1 MKLSTTSKGIL
12 NGWSDEEDLS
22 LLDAIEQYGLG
33 NWEDVSEKCVKKSPK
48 ECFDHYNTS
57 YLHGVLA
64 KVLSSG
70 VSKPSHVT
78 DHTSSPQSSPD
89 KTSKFVPL
97 EPLEQQLL
105 GYMVLRDDFEK
116 DYDNDAESLLT
127 RLKLHPDWDEL
138 ENALIV
144 AHVGIYAQRL
154 QERQKRKEIARIHG
168 LIQRISSYLLN
179 RRVKRRPLPVK
190 QQPPQRQQPRKATT
204 VSSKLA
210 LSKNPH
216 CYSVVRAAG
225 RRSRGSVSPEKRRSA
240 QSSPVSPPAGS
251 WLAAPYALQSR
262 GPTRG
267 TPLVVP
273 GVLSLP
279 LTQPPPA
286 GNVST
291 IAAASAVYLNGVG
304 GGGVNS
310 AQPALEDELEG
321 YDAFN
326 INEKLKPFLR
336 YFSPQQAKQ
345 FLHNLH
351 REEVLKHEIKF
362 LLGVLQ
368 KSSAGCT
375 KSSAI
380 KLRPAPVHSQVFVP
394 APKNPDPPILQA
406 ILSPITDSPICNS
419 HKKRRRPR
427 TSPWYMR
434 VRSGHRRRY

>member
-1 MKLSTTSKGIL
+1 CFSCGVEAGHHKRTHKYNVKLSTPSKGIL

-33 NWEDVSEKCVKKSPK
+33 NWEDVSDKCVKKSPK
-48 ECFDHYNTS
+48 ECFDHYNTF

-64 KVLSSG
+64 KVLFSG
-70 VSKPSHVT
+70 ASKPSHVT
-78 DHTSSPQSSPD
+78 DHTSSPQSTPD
-89 KTSKFVPL
+89 KNSKVPL

-127 RLKLHPDWDEL
+127 RLKLHLDWDEL

-144 AHVGIYAQRL
+144 AHVGIYTQRL

-179 RRVKRRPLPVK
+179 RRVKRRPLSVK
-190 QQPPQRQQPRKATT
+190 HQPQPPLPRKSTT
-204 VSSKLA
+204 KLA
-210 LSKNPH
+210 LSKNRH
-216 CYSVVRAAG
+216 RYSVVRAG
-225 RRSRGSVSPEKRRSA
+225 TRRSRASVSPEKRRSA
-240 QSSPVSPPAGS
+240 QPSPVSPPAGS

-279 LTQPPPA
+279 LTEPA
-286 GNVST
+286 S
-291 IAAASAVYLNGVG
+291 AAATGNASTANVSAVYMMNGVG
-304 GGGVNS
+304 GGGGGTNS
-310 AQPALEDELEG
+310 AQLGFEDELES

-345 FLHNLH
+345 FLRNLH

-362 LLGVLQ
+362 LFGVLQ
-368 KSSAGCT
+368 KNSAGCT
-375 KSSAI
+375 KSSGTF
-380 KLRPAPVHSQVFVP
+380 APLLILLVLYLPPPQPPPHHHHSYSYPCVSF
-394 APKNPDPPILQA
+394 LF
-406 ILSPITDSPICNS
+406 
-419 HKKRRRPR
+419 
-427 TSPWYMR
+427 
-434 VRSGHRRRY
+434 